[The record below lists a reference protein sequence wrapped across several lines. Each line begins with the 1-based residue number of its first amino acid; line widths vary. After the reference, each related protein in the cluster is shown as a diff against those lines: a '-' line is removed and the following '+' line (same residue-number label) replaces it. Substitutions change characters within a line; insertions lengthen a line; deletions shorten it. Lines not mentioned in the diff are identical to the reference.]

1 MPSALRCCWP
11 CSRSAWACESRTATC
26 SRTWPGDSRSR
37 SRARTWA
44 CCSPW
49 RPRARTACRSRAW
62 SCSARSASRARC
74 AACAS
79 RHRACARRRASGS
92 APRSFP
98 RRTPPSA
105 KVPGGPTRQA
115 SCAAGLEVTAGDA
128 DVVLVH
134 DAARPFA
141 EPALFDQVAL
151 AAHEYGAALAAEP
164 LQDTLKRASDGRV
177 IETLE
182 RVNLWRAQ
190 TPQGARR
197 DLMVE
202 AHARAFEDGVLA
214 TDDVA
219 LIERL
224 GHAVQVVPAP
234 AANRKITTAEDLA
247 WAEAWL
253 KLRALQPGGAA

>member
-1 MPSALRCCWP
+1 MNAIALLLAAGTGTRLGAGVP
-11 CSRSAWACESRTATC
+11 KAVIELGGRPLLAWSLEALAQSRTV
-26 SRTWPGDSRSR
+26 RGVVLVGDA
-37 SRARTWA
+37 RALAPALERVSTA
-44 CCSPW
+44 G
-49 RPRARTACRSRAW
+49 RAMIVAQ
-62 SCSARSASRARC
+62 
-74 AACAS
+74 
-79 RHRACARRRASGS
+79 
-92 APRSFP
+92 
-98 RRTPPSA
+98 
-105 KVPGGPTRQA
+105 VPGGPTRQA
-115 SCAAGLEVTAGDA
+115 SCAAGLKVTAGDA

-151 AAHEYGAALAAEP
+151 AAHEHGAALAAEP
-164 LQDTLKRASDGRV
+164 LQDTLKRASEGRV

-182 RVNLWRAQ
+182 RANLWRAQ

-234 AANRKITTAEDLA
+234 AANRKITTSEDLA

-253 KLRALQPGGAA
+253 KLRALQPGGAT